1 MSNDISAALSG
12 DNGLGI
18 VAVLAVFALVV
29 GFDKLAAWN
38 RARRRS
44 RRDNSPR

>member
-1 MSNDISAALSG
+1 MSNTVVN
-12 DNGLGI
+12 DNGLGV

-38 RARRRS
+38 RARRREK
-44 RRDNSPR
+44 RLRERANAPR

>member
-1 MSNDISAALSG
+1 MSNAVVN
-12 DNGLGI
+12 DNGLGV

-38 RARRRS
+38 RARRRK
-44 RRDNSPR
+44 RNGANSPQ